1 MLVNIWHWCPPTAGG
16 WGSQCRCYISESLQ
30 YMLLLKV
37 IECWWLSLLFILH
50 LVFVNGWSLFPLHS
64 PGARSELFI
73 TLLLGHFSILFR
85 LIQLVIM
92 EKVLNAYEHIIYI
105 SYIWFAATLDWQP
118 CECPYFGTSE
128 RTLVSLLL
136 FYPGNELTILSISG
150 SSITLKNLRIVTE
163 VPWDNLGQVCNS
175 WQVALTGQPCHTP
188 LSFPRNKSTS
198 AMVLC
203 WCLQG
208 STEPYPQGG

>member
-1 MLVNIWHWCPPTAGG
+1 
-16 WGSQCRCYISESLQ
+16 
-30 YMLLLKV
+30 MLLLKV

-136 FYPGNELTILSISG
+136 FSTLVIITLGNNSFNIRKQYYSKEPEDCYWSSMRQSWTGLLQLASG
-150 SSITLKNLRIVTE
+150 SYRPTLSHAS
-163 VPWDNLGQVCNS
+163 Q
-175 WQVALTGQPCHTP
+175 
-188 LSFPRNKSTS
+188 LSS
-198 AMVLC
+198 
-203 WCLQG
+203 
-208 STEPYPQGG
+208 